1 MKNTTF
7 VGNIGENIAADYLKA
22 KGYRLIERNAKLCG
36 VEIDII
42 CETNDKSRTIVFCE
56 VKTRSDGE
64 YGSAAEAV
72 TPYKVGRYVTAAKA
86 YLARKANLNRNLR
99 FDIIEIGDD
108 GIEHIESAF
117 DEGDAKYPR
126 RSF

>member
-7 VGNIGENIAADYLKA
+7 VGNVGEDIAVDYLKA
-22 KGYRLIERNAKLCG
+22 KGYRIIERNAKICG
-36 VEIDII
+36 SEIDII

-56 VKTRSDGE
+56 VKTRRDDD

-72 TPYKVGRYVTAAKA
+72 TPYKVGRYVRAAKA
-86 YLARKANLNRNLR
+86 YLARKANVNRNLR

-108 GIEHIESAF
+108 GVDHIEDAF

-126 RSF
+126 KRF

>member
-1 MKNTTF
+1 MKNTTL
-7 VGNIGENIAADYLKA
+7 VGNIGEDIAAEYLKA
-22 KGYRLIERNAKLCG
+22 NGYRIIERNAKICG

-42 CETNDKSRTIVFCE
+42 CEAGDKIRTVVFCE
-56 VKTRSDGE
+56 VKTRRDDE

-86 YLARKANLNRNLR
+86 YMARKANVNRDLR
-99 FDIIEIGDD
+99 FDIIEVGDD
-108 GIEHIESAF
+108 GVDHIEAAF

-126 RSF
+126 RGY